1 MILQI
6 LISKQVPLTI
16 KKILM
21 KKIFLILSLSFS
33 ITLFAEET
41 GMHIEHNATWQQ
53 ILDKAKKENKFIFLD
68 AYASWCGPCK
78 WMSKEV
84 FPKPEVGASI
94 NPHYISAK
102 IDMEKGEGLELAK
115 KYNVRNY
122 PTYLFFNSNGE
133 LVHRSLGS
141 MPAADF
147 ISLCTNTLNPE
158 KQFIT
163 LQKKYLSGVRDT
175 AFLRNFVLNANDAQD
190 SLAQPALLAFLAAVN
205 YELTPANVR
214 LISYLTNSIHDTGY
228 TIMQTNK
235 YLFSKI
241 LGIEAFN
248 NQIEELVWNEAKRAA
263 KKGTDKE
270 AFKKVIQQY
279 LPEKTDLLCAEYE
292 LSLLKRAG
300 DWKGYLPKALVFAD
314 KFCKNDYERLNS
326 IAGNLYENYKDYP
339 TLDNALKFAMRS
351 VELNS
356 NYDNNDTVA
365 RLYAKMKDKANAKK
379 YAMIALEL
387 AKKEGVETFAIEQ
400 FLKTIK

>member
-1 MILQI
+1 MKNISIIILF
-6 LISKQVPLTI
+6 
-16 KKILM
+16 
-21 KKIFLILSLSFS
+21 FLN
-33 ITLFAEET
+33 ITVFAEET

-78 WMSKEV
+78 WMAKEV
-84 FPKPEVGASI
+84 FPKPEVGAAI

-163 LQKKYLSGVRDT
+163 LQKKYLSGERDT
-175 AFLRNFVLNANDAQD
+175 AFLRNFVVNANDAQD
-190 SLAQPALLAFLAAVN
+190 SLAQPALLAFLATVN
-205 YELTPANVR
+205 NELTPANVR

-228 TIMQTNK
+228 SIMQANK
-235 YLFSKI
+235 YLFSKTI
-241 LGIEAFN
+241 GIDAFN
-248 NQIEELVWNEAKRAA
+248 NQIEELVWNEAKRAG

-279 LPEKTDLLCAEYE
+279 LPEKTDLFCAEYE

-300 DWKGYLPKALVFAD
+300 DWGAYLSKAEKFA
-314 KFCKNDYERLNS
+314 NDFAQNDWERLND
-326 IAGNLYENYKDYP
+326 IANNFLENYSTK
-339 TLDNALKFAMRS
+339 TALQKALKMSLKS
-351 VELNS
+351 VDIEPNFINQLTTAEI
-356 NYDNNDTVA
+356 YKKLKDN
-365 RLYAKMKDKANAKK
+365 ANAKV
-379 YAMIALEL
+379 YGGLAMESSKNIPE
-387 AKKEGVETFAIEQ
+387 AKEMVEEFMKT
-400 FLKTIK
+400 LK